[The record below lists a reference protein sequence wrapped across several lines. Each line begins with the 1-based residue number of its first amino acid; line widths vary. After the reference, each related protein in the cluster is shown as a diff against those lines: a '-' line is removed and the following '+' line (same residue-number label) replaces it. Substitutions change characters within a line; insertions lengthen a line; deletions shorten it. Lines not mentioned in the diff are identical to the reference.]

1 MLPSGVSL
9 EFTGASSVGRVVN
22 SSDDQFSATLT
33 SMNEYED
40 PDSDALFFTST
51 LLIIDP
57 VNGSEL
63 ICSGDVSG
71 AILNGTTTVVV
82 CGTLFTVNGKPD

>member
-1 MLPSGVSL
+1 MNTP
-9 EFTGASSVGRVVN
+9 
-22 SSDDQFSATLT
+22 DDQFSATLT
-33 SMNEYED
+33 SKMEDED

-71 AILNGTTTVVV
+71 AILSGTTTVVV
-82 CGTLFTVNGKPD
+82 LSGTLFYSERKTRLIMPNCYYCLAKLY

>member
-1 MLPSGVSL
+1 M
-9 EFTGASSVGRVVN
+9 E
-22 SSDDQFSATLT
+22 D
-33 SMNEYED
+33 ED

-63 ICSGDVSG
+63 ICSSTAASSRFQENTAVVLSG
-71 AILNGTTTVVV
+71 EYVPQNHHE
-82 CGTLFTVNGKPD
+82 